1 MMKNKINQVVATMI
15 DSLTKFKNKLA
26 YYLAIFAMVF
36 GSTFGTFNAANAG
49 AVTQSDTLIT
59 AYANDNDVVTF
70 NNAAATTT
78 MSGNDKFATGLTT
91 AGTDTVWGITGG
103 NSLTISGALAA
114 TATSANI
121 INLRTVG
128 TSLIVGE
135 AWTVGNAN
143 SSWTINMAASTDVE
157 VTGADTHL
165 WAINGTAQNQ
175 GDLIVTNTSTFSGVI
190 GGTNKDLN
198 SISVATGKTGTFSET
213 VRANTITSVGTSVF
227 KKAVVGDVVTTGTI
241 TYDQVATAANAGDI
255 SESTGATSVMNLIS
269 TNSGGATVS
278 TFTGSIAVDT
288 LNIGTNALAAS
299 AVVTGDITATTVNIV
314 GGNHTNEDN
323 LLVAKGNLTGNVVM
337 ADNAGTTTLTLF
349 GTAAQTLTGT
359 ITAAEVQEATVT
371 VTNVSGAEVK
381 FTGAVGTASKRLL
394 DLTTSDGAK
403 TTFDAAVFSKN
414 LTIGNDSAGLVTKF
428 EAAGSKIGTLGGTAG
443 AITLA
448 GGEIRLGTGIA
459 SGDVMFDVT
468 LGDGDTGAV
477 VVGANTTFIP
487 SSNLTSGSITLF
499 DGNADEDLMTNAAEL
514 AKVLVQD
521 TLLTDFSTSIVAKDV
536 IITATQ
542 KSDSNI
548 ATALSVTT
556 NEAKSLSQVMAA
568 AGTDSGLLSAL
579 DGALVKVGGTTQ
591 VAETKAIL
599 LQTAPQTDTSSGSS
613 LATRAMT
620 GTVQGIISNRMAS
633 LRSGDA
639 FVTGMSAGNGMSVNS
654 GFIQAFGSE
663 GEQKNTKS
671 KGATVFGFD
680 SETTGLAIGFDGMTD
695 NGSTIGLS
703 ASYSTTDV
711 DGKGTGKSKN
721 SIDSYTVSA
730 YVDKASENGYIE
742 GSLTY
747 GINDNTASRLVNV
760 AGLNRDYSANYDS
773 QQISLKVGGGVPQ
786 EVSDGAFI
794 TPFVST
800 TVTNISTD
808 SYIEKSTVVGDAL
821 RLKVVQDDI
830 KSLVGTLGVK
840 AHMVTE
846 KGTPMISFAINN
858 EFGDSSISS
867 QNTYQGGGTKF
878 KTTTEVEELS
888 ATLGLGFSFGNNETS
903 LNLNYE
909 ANMNDDEYLNQYGS
923 VKIVA
928 KF

>member
-1 MMKNKINQVVATMI
+1 
-15 DSLTKFKNKLA
+15 
-26 YYLAIFAMVF
+26 MVI

-78 MSGNDKFATGLTT
+78 MSGNDTFATGLTT
-91 AGTDTVWGITGG
+91 AGTNTVWGITGG

-299 AVVTGDITATTVNIV
+299 AVVTGDITATTINIV

-359 ITAAEVQEATVT
+359 ITAAEDEEATVT
-371 VTNVSGAEVK
+371 VTNVSGSEVK
-381 FTGAVGTASKRLL
+381 FTGAVGTEGKRLL

-403 TTFDAAVFSKN
+403 TTFNAAIATKN
-414 LTIGNDSAGLVTKF
+414 LTIGNDSAGLVTTF
-428 EAAGSKIGTLGGTAG
+428 EAAGNIVGTDGGTAG
-443 AITLA
+443 ALTLA
-448 GGEIRLGTGIA
+448 GGEIRLGTGIVA
-459 SGDVMFDVT
+459 DDIIFDVKE
-468 LGDGDTGAV
+468 GTGSTAAI

-487 SSNLTSGSITLF
+487 SSNL
-499 DGNADEDLMTNAAEL
+499 
-514 AKVLVQD
+514 
-521 TLLTDFSTSIVAKDV
+521 
-536 IITATQ
+536 
-542 KSDSNI
+542 
-548 ATALSVTT
+548 
-556 NEAKSLSQVMAA
+556 
-568 AGTDSGLLSAL
+568 
-579 DGALVKVGGTTQ
+579 
-591 VAETKAIL
+591 
-599 LQTAPQTDTSSGSS
+599 
-613 LATRAMT
+613 
-620 GTVQGIISNRMAS
+620 
-633 LRSGDA
+633 
-639 FVTGMSAGNGMSVNS
+639 
-654 GFIQAFGSE
+654 
-663 GEQKNTKS
+663 
-671 KGATVFGFD
+671 
-680 SETTGLAIGFDGMTD
+680 
-695 NGSTIGLS
+695 
-703 ASYSTTDV
+703 
-711 DGKGTGKSKN
+711 
-721 SIDSYTVSA
+721 
-730 YVDKASENGYIE
+730 
-742 GSLTY
+742 
-747 GINDNTASRLVNV
+747 
-760 AGLNRDYSANYDS
+760 
-773 QQISLKVGGGVPQ
+773 
-786 EVSDGAFI
+786 
-794 TPFVST
+794 
-800 TVTNISTD
+800 
-808 SYIEKSTVVGDAL
+808 
-821 RLKVVQDDI
+821 
-830 KSLVGTLGVK
+830 
-840 AHMVTE
+840 
-846 KGTPMISFAINN
+846 
-858 EFGDSSISS
+858 
-867 QNTYQGGGTKF
+867 
-878 KTTTEVEELS
+878 
-888 ATLGLGFSFGNNETS
+888 
-903 LNLNYE
+903 
-909 ANMNDDEYLNQYGS
+909 
-923 VKIVA
+923 
-928 KF
+928 